1 MFRAA
6 VKPSLAAAGNAFC
19 AFAILLRAESQW
31 FAGPRQT
38 PLGACA
44 EPMRFTPRHMTSR
57 AHLEIARDR
66 RGRLE
71 SNVC

>member
-31 FAGPRQT
+31 FAGPWQT

-44 EPMRFTPRHMTSR
+44 EPMRFTPRQHDLSR
-57 AHLEIARDR
+57 PPRDR
-66 RGRLE
+66 APP
-71 SNVC
+71 SWAA